1 MHRFTGELNQVGR
14 NRCVDVPPL
23 VSRALGGAVY
33 VAVSGTMQGAPFRS
47 TLVPRGGGYHR
58 LFVPGR
64 VWRTLA
70 LRNRAPIEVT
80 LEADA
85 TPRGTDA
92 PDELVRALECRPVA
106 AQLYAILTPTLRA
119 EIIRWI
125 RAAKN
130 PATRERRLEVG
141 MDRLEEMAH
150 RRRSSR

>member
-1 MHRFTGELNQVGR
+1 MHRFTAVLHKVGR
-14 NRCVDVPPL
+14 NRCVDVPPS

-33 VAVSGTMQGAPFRS
+33 VAVRGTMQEIPFHS
-47 TLVPRGGGYHR
+47 TLVPRGGGKHR
-58 LFVPGR
+58 LFVHSR

-70 LRNRAPIEVT
+70 PRKPASIEVT

-85 TPRGTDA
+85 TPRGIDA
-92 PDELVRALECRPVA
+92 PEDLVRALERRPIA
-106 AQLYAILTPTLRA
+106 GQLYTALTPTLRT

-125 RAAKN
+125 RAAKS